1 MSKLPE
7 NIRNLRL
14 MRGLSQKQLGEML
27 NKSSNA
33 ISNWEKGN
41 TSPDVDLLET
51 ICRVLKV
58 TPNQLYG
65 WDKCEELENFLTQEA
80 EILIEIERL
89 NKKKTE
95 IDQKLQ
101 SYMVILGGSRKR

>member
-33 ISNWEKGN
+33 ISNWENGN

-51 ICRVLKV
+51 ICKVLNV

-65 WDKCEELENFLTQEA
+65 WDKCDELEDFLAQEA
-80 EILIEIERL
+80 EILIEIDRL

-101 SYMVILGGSRKR
+101 SYMVKLGGSRKR